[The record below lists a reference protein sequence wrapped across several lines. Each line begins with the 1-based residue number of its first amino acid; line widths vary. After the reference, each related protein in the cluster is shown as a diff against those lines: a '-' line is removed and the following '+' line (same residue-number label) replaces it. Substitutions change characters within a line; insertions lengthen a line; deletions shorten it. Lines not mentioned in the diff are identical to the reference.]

1 MAIKIDIEQG
11 SSVTIELNAKRTLD
25 GNIMIFDH
33 EDLDIV
39 LIEDKN
45 KCLTLPKEGATDK
58 VYSSQDRL
66 FRFMTKRGVIDPS
79 SIQGGNI
86 YGSMEA
92 TILTSRIPGVEGLQA
107 ALFTLYEYIKEEK
120 PYFATSRDYD
130 VDSLDKLV
138 RPADDDSTD
147 LGDVPHAATKGS
159 LDMRVRPYGYRY
171 NYSLLREEESKTE

>member
-1 MAIKIDIEQG
+1 MTIKVDIEQG
-11 SSVTIELNAKRTLD
+11 TTVTVELNAKRTLD

-33 EDLDIV
+33 EDIDIV

-45 KCLTLPKEGATDK
+45 KCLTFPKGSATDR

-66 FRFMTKRGVIDPS
+66 FRFMVRRGVIDPS

-92 TILTSRIPGVEGLQA
+92 SILASRIPGVDSVQA
-107 ALFTLYEYIKEEK
+107 TLFALYEYIKEEK

-138 RPADDDSTD
+138 RPKDSDSTD

-171 NYSLLREEESKTE
+171 NYSLLREDENNTK